1 MSKIRKR
8 RRRRLASCP
17 QNLQDLSSLYSPS
30 FFRNSIFYASR
41 PRPDS
46 SRVLFS
52 SSRYERPTHA
62 YVHTYRRTY
71 TYVHAFARRFPISFN
86 NVSRK
91 SIIVF
96 RRWLSPLSLFLSFS
110 HAITGARLS
119 SLFDTLI
126 VRSYTCF
133 NESQTNRTRIFR
145 PFHKFLIL
153 RRGT

>member
-8 RRRRLASCP
+8 RRRQLASCP

-96 RRWLSPLSLFLSFS
+96 RRWLSPLSLFLSRNYGRAALFTFRYS
-110 HAITGARLS
+110 NCPFLYVLQRKSNEQNPYIPPLS
-119 SLFDTLI
+119 
-126 VRSYTCF
+126 
-133 NESQTNRTRIFR
+133 
-145 PFHKFLIL
+145 
-153 RRGT
+153 